1 MGNKVRFYSKFL
13 LAGILASVMMFGS
26 AVAAAGDE
34 RFLTDQHYIK
44 QCRVTD
50 KDFLNCSTQSIQQ
63 LFDKLGTG
71 IPGLDSIK
79 SFDPFYLNRIK
90 INQGNSQ
97 AINLKV
103 ELSNIKIL
111 GFGRTN
117 VIESI
122 VYPKDFS
129 WKTTFML
136 PVMKLIGDY
145 SLFGRI
151 LLIPLNGKGKVLL
164 DAENM
169 TVIMSSKTHLY
180 EKGGYTFYNVTNVRV
195 DFRLDGLKSHFSNLF
210 NGNKILEDSTNKFF
224 NDNWKMLA
232 DALYT
237 VITQTIEDI
246 LLDVLKKIFH
256 YIPANFFVADIPT
269 PAELY
274 GGQKKS

>member
-13 LAGILASVMMFGS
+13 LAGILATLMMV
-26 AVAAAGDE
+26 AVTAADEDE
-34 RFLTDQHYIK
+34 RFLTDPQYIK
-44 QCRVTD
+44 QCRISD
-50 KDFLNCSTQSIQQ
+50 KDFVSCSTQSIQQ

-71 IPGLDSIK
+71 IPGLDTIK
-79 SFDPFYLNRIK
+79 SFDPFFLNRIK

-103 ELSNIKIL
+103 ELSNIKIF
-111 GFGRTN
+111 GFGKTH
-117 VIESI
+117 VIESQ
-122 VYPKDFS
+122 VSKKDFS
-129 WKTTFML
+129 WKTTFTL
-136 PVMKLIGDY
+136 PSMKLVGDY

-169 TVIMSSKTHLY
+169 TVVMRTKTHLY

-195 DFRLDGLKSHFSNLF
+195 DFKLDGLKSQFSNLF
-210 NGNKILEDSTNKFF
+210 NGNKVLEDSTNKFF
-224 NDNWKMLA
+224 NDNWRMLA
-232 DALYT
+232 DALYS

-256 YIPANFFVADIPT
+256 YIPANFFVSDIPT

-274 GGQKKS
+274 GSQKKG

>member
-13 LAGILASVMMFGS
+13 LAGILATSMMV
-26 AVAAAGDE
+26 AVTAADEDE
-34 RFLTDQHYIK
+34 RFLTDPQYIK
-44 QCRVTD
+44 QCRISD
-50 KDFLNCSTQSIQQ
+50 KDFVSCSTQSIQQ

-71 IPGLDSIK
+71 IPGLDTIK
-79 SFDPFYLNRIK
+79 SFDPFFLNRIK

-103 ELSNIKIL
+103 ELSNIKIF
-111 GFGRTN
+111 GFGKTH
-117 VIESI
+117 VIESQ
-122 VYPKDFS
+122 VSKKDFS
-129 WKTTFML
+129 WKTTFTL
-136 PVMKLIGDY
+136 PSMKLVGDY

-169 TVIMSSKTHLY
+169 TVVMRTKTHLY

-195 DFRLDGLKSHFSNLF
+195 DFKLDGLKSQFSNLF
-210 NGNKILEDSTNKFF
+210 NGNKVLEDSTNKFF
-224 NDNWKMLA
+224 NDNWRMLA
-232 DALYT
+232 DALYS

-256 YIPANFFVADIPT
+256 YIPANFFVSDIPT

-274 GGQKKS
+274 GSQKKG